1 MQRASFAQTERH
13 LVTLLH
19 RPQTATV
26 HAITV
31 QLQPGLSRADQSRFY
46 KRMRLAMRRNRII
59 TAGSAGICLNLG
71 PREGNASRE
80 REVIVDWL
88 IDQAPVRRIEL
99 LCMRSLK
106 DVLEELFA
114 TDIAPDSQP
123 VSLDR
128 VVARHLLRQLLMGV
142 IVQAVPLHGYAEEH

>member
-1 MQRASFAQTERH
+1 M
-13 LVTLLH
+13 TLLH

-31 QLQPGLSRADQSRFY
+31 QLQHGFSRADQSRFF
-46 KRMRLAMRRNRII
+46 KRMRVAMRRNRII
-59 TAGSAGICLNLG
+59 SVGSAGICLNLG
-71 PREGNASRE
+71 ARDGDASRE
-80 REVIVDWL
+80 REVMVDWL

-114 TDIAPDSQP
+114 TEIATDIQPDSEP
-123 VSLDR
+123 FSLDR

-142 IVQAVPLHGYAEEH
+142 IVQAVPFHGYAEEH